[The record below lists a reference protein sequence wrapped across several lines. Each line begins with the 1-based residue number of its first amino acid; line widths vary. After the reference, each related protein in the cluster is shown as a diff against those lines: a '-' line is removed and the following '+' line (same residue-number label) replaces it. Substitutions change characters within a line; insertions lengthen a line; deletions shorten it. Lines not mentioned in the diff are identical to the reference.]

1 MVVLLGLLNHCLVN
15 KEEKDMNS
23 LYRVSDIERNLNVA
37 RFRPL
42 DVLVVGGTGAGKSS
56 TINALFEK
64 NVAKIG
70 RGCEP
75 ETMKVSSMKLNE
87 LMRFWDSPG
96 LGDNIMADRQYAKD
110 LVRLLYEDYVLDGTQ
125 YGLIDTVLVIL
136 DGSGRDMGTTYR
148 LLNEVIAP
156 NFQKD
161 RVLVAI
167 NQADMAMKGRH
178 WNEELNCPDYVLHQ
192 FLCQK
197 AESVRCRLKEAT
209 NTNVVTPIYFS
220 AERGYNVDKLLDMI
234 IDNMPRERR
243 ELVA

>member
-1 MVVLLGLLNHCLVN
+1 
-15 KEEKDMNS
+15 MNR
-23 LYRVSDIERNLNVA
+23 LYRVDDIDRNLRAA

-64 NVAKIG
+64 EVAKIG
-70 RGCEP
+70 RRCDP
-75 ETMKVSSMKLNE
+75 ETVDISSMELNE

-96 LGDNIMADRQYAKD
+96 LGDNVASDKKYSKD
-110 LVRLLYEDYVLDGTQ
+110 LVDLLYREYSLDDNR

-136 DGSGRDMGTTYR
+136 DGSGRDMGTVYR
-148 LLNEVIAP
+148 LLNEVVVP
-156 NFQKD
+156 NFQVD

-178 WNEELNCPDYVLHQ
+178 WNENMNCPDSVLLD
-192 FLCQK
+192 FLEEK
-197 AESVRCRLKEAT
+197 AASVRDRLSEAT
-209 NTNVVTPIYFS
+209 GVRISKPICYS
-220 AERGYNVDKLLDMI
+220 AERGYNVEKLLDMV

-243 ELVA
+243 RLMV